1 MKTSTPLDHFVSM
14 LKANQCLKSA
24 RLEHAVRAAP
34 RQWFVD
40 RMHTRSKHLRFI
52 NVNTSRPTKH
62 QLERIYSD
70 EALLSHR
77 DPPSST
83 SQPSLVM
90 DMLEALDVRPG
101 ARVLEIGAGTGWN
114 AALMAYLVESSGSV
128 VSIDNQPDV
137 AQSARRHIKRAGLKN
152 VHIVTGDG
160 ANGYPKAAP
169 YDRLITTVSCPDV
182 FPAWLQQLKPSGI
195 AVITLSD
202 FPGESWCLML
212 KLRKAKTHLTG
223 EVVSLPGFMLFTG
236 QHGSPPT
243 ASQAQQRLDE
253 YAGAKVRKHRA
264 VWAILPDQ
272 GDIAMRRDLAFFAH
286 LEGLRVE
293 SLGNRFVLSA
303 PDTKG
308 LCVLDNTHIDVI
320 GGTECYSLYEKI
332 QDKWLHLGA
341 PKRLQYRVEVW
352 PLAVQ
357 KRQPRDGWLTRR
369 SHCQLIF
376 RLKH

>member
-1 MKTSTPLDHFVSM
+1 MKTSTILDHFVSM

-24 RLEHAVRAAP
+24 RLEHAVRTAP

-40 RMHTRSKHLRFI
+40 RMHTRSKYLRFI

-70 EALLSHR
+70 EPLLSRR

-90 DMLEALDVRPG
+90 DMLETLDIRPG

-114 AALMAYLVESSGSV
+114 AALMAHLVESSGSV

-137 AQSARRHIKRAGLKN
+137 ARRARRHIKRAGLKN

-160 ANGYPKAAP
+160 TNGYPKAAL

-182 FPAWLQQLKPSGI
+182 FPAWLQQLKLGGV

-212 KLRKAKTHLTG
+212 KLRKTKTHLTG
-223 EVVSLPGFMLFTG
+223 EVVNLPGFMLFTG
-236 QHGSPPT
+236 KHGSSTDCEPSP
-243 ASQAQQRLDE
+243 A
-253 YAGAKVRKHRA
+253 
-264 VWAILPDQ
+264 
-272 GDIAMRRDLAFFAH
+272 
-286 LEGLRVE
+286 
-293 SLGNRFVLSA
+293 A
-303 PDTKG
+303 P
-308 LCVLDNTHIDVI
+308 
-320 GGTECYSLYEKI
+320 
-332 QDKWLHLGA
+332 
-341 PKRLQYRVEVW
+341 
-352 PLAVQ
+352 
-357 KRQPRDGWLTRR
+357 
-369 SHCQLIF
+369 
-376 RLKH
+376 

>member
-40 RMHTRSKHLRFI
+40 RMHTRSKYLRFI
-52 NVNTSRPTKH
+52 NVNASRPTKH

-70 EALLSHR
+70 EPLLIRR

-90 DMLEALDVRPG
+90 NMLEALDIRPG

-114 AALMAYLVESSGSV
+114 AALMAHLVESSGSV

-137 AQSARRHIKRAGLKN
+137 ARSARRHIKRAGLKN

-160 ANGYPKAAP
+160 ANGHPKAAP
-169 YDRLITTVSCPDV
+169 YDRLITTVSCPNV
-182 FPAWLQQLKPSGI
+182 FPAWLQQLKPGGS
-195 AVITLSD
+195 AVITLSEL
-202 FPGESWCLML
+202 PGESWCLML
-212 KLRKAKTHLTG
+212 KLRKTKTHLTG

-236 QHGSPPT
+236 QHSTPPT

-253 YAGAKVRKHRA
+253 HAGAKVRKHRA
-264 VWAILPDQ
+264 VWAVLPGQ
-272 GDIAMRRDLAFFAH
+272 GDFAMRRDLAFFAH

-293 SLGNRFVLSA
+293 SLGNRFILSA

-308 LCVLDNTHIDVI
+308 LCVLDNAHIDAI
-320 GGTECYSLYEKI
+320 GGTECYRLYEQI
-332 QDKWLHLGA
+332 QDKWLYLGA

-352 PLAVQ
+352 PLAVK

-369 SHCQLIF
+369 THCQLIF
-376 RLKH
+376 RLK